1 MRANELHTFGRC
13 REAIIKCKQRGSGGG
28 ALKAPDDELWQVVII
43 DVVDASGVVV
53 DDDGINGQ
61 LIDRSVCVV
70 NL

>member
-1 MRANELHTFGRC
+1 M
-13 REAIIKCKQRGSGGG
+13 
-28 ALKAPDDELWQVVII
+28 KAPDDELWQVVII

-61 LIDRSVCVV
+61 LIDRSVGVV